1 MTKYEVAVVAQYP
14 PHLARGVVVV
24 DDFAETTAPTAGTP
38 TPLPPE
44 DPVSLGTVD
53 AVPTAELVIV
63 RPAWVFKPPLSQP
76 FCAIE
81 NHYSAVL
88 CSIVLGVT
96 SFSIVTGAT

>member
-1 MTKYEVAVVAQYP
+1 MMTENTPYLFCLVAVVYDFTKAA
-14 PHLARGVVVV
+14 LA
-24 DDFAETTAPTAGTP
+24 TAGTP